1 MDRII
6 LIILISLS
14 SSLMLFSQSERKLIR
29 NGNKAYEEKE
39 YTEAEVF
46 YKKAKEIQPEL
57 FQIRKN
63 LGSALYRMDNFES
76 SANEFTE
83 YTVAA
88 RNDKETS
95 EALYNLGNALLQAG
109 EYQKSVET
117 YKQSLRTNPD
127 NNKARYNLQIAQEML
142 NKQQNGGGGGGGQQ
156 QQEQEQQQQQQ
167 EQNQD
172 NQEEQEQEQQQAQ
185 PQEQQLS
192 KEDAERLLQAL
203 ENEEKELQE
212 DILKEKAKA
221 QKIII
226 DKNW

>member
-1 MDRII
+1 MNRII
-6 LIILISLS
+6 LIIIFSLS
-14 SSLMLFSQSERKLIR
+14 SSLMLFSQAERKLIR
-29 NGNKAYEEKE
+29 KGNKAYEEKN
-39 YTEAEVF
+39 YSEAEVF

-57 FQIRKN
+57 FQVRKN

-88 RNDKETS
+88 RNEKETS

-109 EYQKSVET
+109 EYQKSIET
-117 YKQSLRTNPD
+117 YKQSLRSNPG
-127 NNKARYNLQIAQEML
+127 NNEARYNLQIAQEML

-156 QQEQEQQQQQQ
+156 QQQQQQQQQ
-167 EQNQD
+167 EQQQQQNDD
-172 NQEEQEQEQQQAQ
+172 NQENQEQQQAQ

-212 DILKEKAKA
+212 DILKEKARA
-221 QKIII
+221 QKVII